1 MTNVTNEDRL
11 SANDTY
17 KLYLYHCIIFAIIRH
32 LVSNVELK
40 MPTSISSEHA
50 IALPLAADCVWRKM
64 RQYGDLS
71 WAMDAGIEEVE
82 PVGSGIGMVR
92 KVRMTGMSEWIH
104 ERLVAMD
111 EDAMSFSYVIDGDG
125 WPGLKDYVA
134 TAKVVPG
141 DEGCRLRWLMHAKVE
156 EEEVDELQAGL
167 DAMAEGIVTLFAD
180 QFEAE

>member
-1 MTNVTNEDRL
+1 MIE
-11 SANDTY
+11 
-17 KLYLYHCIIFAIIRH
+17 
-32 LVSNVELK
+32 VELK

-50 IALPLAADCVWRKM
+50 IALPLAADGVWQKM
-64 RQYGDLS
+64 RQYEDLS
-71 WAMDAGIEEVE
+71 WALKAGIEEVQ
-82 PVGSGIGMVR
+82 PVGTGIGMVR
-92 KVRMTGMSEWIH
+92 KVRMAGTSEWIN

-141 DEGCRLRWLMHAKVE
+141 DQGCQLRWLMHAKVE
-156 EEEVDELQAGL
+156 DEDAEELQAGL

-180 QFEAE
+180 QFETQ